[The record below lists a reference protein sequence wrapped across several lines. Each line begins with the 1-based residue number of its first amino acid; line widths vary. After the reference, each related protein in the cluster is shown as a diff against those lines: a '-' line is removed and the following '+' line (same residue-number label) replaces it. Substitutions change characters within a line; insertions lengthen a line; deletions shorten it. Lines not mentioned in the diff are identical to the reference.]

1 MIEILSLISS
11 TTIFYF
17 FILLPKLVLSKNSSY
32 KKNIFFYA
40 IDNLTIFLFLMTLF
54 SILRLNLYVSL
65 CIICSLIFISLLT
78 NFSYYIFLFKKN
90 LIQVSIILLLIILF
104 NFELVNN
111 IYLGFDGQAIWFKK
125 AYFLKNNL
133 DPINTTMPNY
143 PFLGSYLWA
152 FFWKFSIIDLEHYGR
167 FIYCIIFFISAVAYI
182 SFNKV
187 NDIYDYI
194 LFGFITYYIFETN
207 YLFNGYQDILVFSLL
222 IVFFH
227 YFIIFLNSR
236 SKKNLIFLYLTAF
249 ILSWTKNEANIY
261 SCVAL
266 FSLFFLNKNK
276 KFLIIN
282 FLFILIIFF
291 HKFLIY
297 EYYFGMNM
305 SLQSENYSFDSIYN
319 FKINI
324 SNVLFIFFSFI
335 KVFFKNL
342 IIILI
347 IPLITFFYVNQKNF
361 SKKESYLIK
370 ILFLLFIVLIG
381 VTFMF
386 YIFTS
391 FPLEWH
397 ISTSLD
403 RLVFQLSSILI
414 YPSIIIFK
422 KLPFKQ
428 KRT

>member
-11 TTIFYF
+11 TIIFYF
-17 FILLPKLVLSKNSSY
+17 FILLPKLVFAKNNSY
-32 KKNIFFYA
+32 KKNIFLYV

-65 CIICSLIFISLLT
+65 CLICFLILISLLT

-90 LIQVSIILLLIILF
+90 LIQLSIILILIILF
-104 NFELVNN
+104 NFELVNK

-125 AYFLKNNL
+125 AYYLKNSL

-167 FIYCIIFFISAVAYI
+167 FVYCIIFFISTVAYI

-194 LFGFITYYIFETN
+194 FFSFIAYYIFETN

-227 YFIIFLNSR
+227 YFIIFLNTKSN
-236 SKKNLIFLYLTAF
+236 KNLIFLYITAF
-249 ILSWTKNEANIY
+249 ILSWIKNEANIY

-266 FSLFFLNKNK
+266 FSLLFLNKNK

-282 FLFILIIFF
+282 SLFIIIVFF

-297 EYYFGMNM
+297 EYYFEINM

-319 FKINI
+319 FKVNI
-324 SNVLFIFFSFI
+324 SNVLFIFFGFI

-342 IIILI
+342 IIIFS

-422 KLPFKQ
+422 KLPFKH